1 MKAHTTYNKEKALE
15 GSLSGLCETLQQQH
29 TKDQHYL
36 DIRQIGLVLCI
47 GSQLKIINWL
57 TARSH
62 VGVVWCIDG
71 FS

>member
-47 GSQLKIINWL
+47 GSQLKIIN
-57 TARSH
+57 
-62 VGVVWCIDG
+62 
-71 FS
+71 